1 MKVLVLYHPESDHGG
16 QVEDFAHE
24 YKRFKGKE
32 LELLSLE
39 TVEGAEMAKLYDVV
53 QYPAVLAVAG
63 DGQLQKLWQGQ
74 TLPLMA
80 EIDQY
85 ARQDVQEP
93 L

>member
-1 MKVLVLYHPESDHGG
+1 MLVLYHPESDHGG

-53 QYPAVLAVAG
+53 QYPAVQADAG